1 MDPLILEKL
10 IAKVGGRYK
19 LTVLIQKRIREL
31 MRNAPKLVDMESEN
45 PMHIAIEEI
54 RQGKIDLVDEQE
66 YFEYLRKTGGEEAI
80 EEEKNLM
87 IKTKPRT
94 R

>member
-1 MDPLILEKL
+1 MDPSVLEKL

-31 MRNAPKLVDMESEN
+31 MRNAPRLVDIDSEN

-54 RQGKIDLVDEQE
+54 RQDKINLVNEEE
-66 YFEYLRKTGGEEAI
+66 YFEYLRKTGGEDAVN
-80 EEEKNLM
+80 EEKSLT
-87 IKTKPRT
+87 IKAKPKPR
-94 R
+94 